1 MFVLQ
6 IQQLMRIQNKNDRG
20 TRSKLLQSLEKAASN
35 DNNTAKTGTRVCL
48 VAQTNN
54 VILLYSRLSALS
66 GIIFVKSRNLGSK
79 ENRTNRA
86 GN

>member
-6 IQQLMRIQNKNDRG
+6 IQQLMRIQNKNNRG
-20 TRSKLLQSLEKAASN
+20 TRSKLLQSLEKTASN

-48 VAQTNN
+48 VVQTNN

-66 GIIFVKSRNLGSK
+66 GIIFVESRNLGSK
-79 ENRTNRA
+79 
-86 GN
+86 GS